1 MGHFFTILS
10 SEMEDQLRK
19 VARAQQELMMAPD
32 GNLKSRQRKTKVDFY
47 QAINGKNLNISAD
60 SNMIQKLLKKY
71 VNRKLLRSAK
81 VNIRILKRAMELYE
95 PNEYSDI
102 MEKMPITYKR
112 ANIGIYQS
120 KSATQNTFL
129 YSPETHIHNTK
140 SGVKVRSKSEVII
153 ADTLTKYGIPFEY
166 EPLFEGRTEDGKRMN
181 PDFRIKCADGY
192 VFIWEHWGL
201 LIEISYCMQ
210 QGKKLNV
217 YQKHGYVVGENLIL
231 TADDDK
237 GGCNAQT
244 IDEIVRT
251 KILPHMGY

>member
-1 MGHFFTILS
+1 MNLNSGLRVQTADRTNPGEGTSPGFGCFLARCMWGPGLAARSSRRGTADLTYFLS
-10 SEMEDQLRK
+10 IR
-19 VARAQQELMMAPD
+19 ARNSQNLECAPD
-32 GNLKSRQRKTKVDFY
+32 QCEKLYCSNDIDNIFKKLPKSYATANKE
-47 QAINGKNLNISAD
+47 
-60 SNMIQKLLKKY
+60 LLKN
-71 VNRKLLRSAK
+71 V
-81 VNIRILKRAMELYE
+81 
-95 PNEYSDI
+95 
-102 MEKMPITYKR
+102 
-112 ANIGIYQS
+112 

-166 EPLFEGRTEDGKRMN
+166 EPLFEGRTEEGKRMN

-210 QGKKLNV
+210 QGKKLNA
-217 YQKHGYVVGENLIL
+217 YQKNGYVVGENLIL

>member
-1 MGHFFTILS
+1 MIKR
-10 SEMEDQLRK
+10 EI
-19 VARAQQELMMAPD
+19 
-32 GNLKSRQRKTKVDFY
+32 N
-47 QAINGKNLNISAD
+47 INGNKRLVQQLI
-60 SNMIQKLLKKY
+60 KKY
-71 VNRKLLRSAK
+71 VNKFIVRTASINIKALSKAEKLYCSNDID
-81 VNIRILKRAMELYE
+81 NIFKKLPKSYATANKELLK
-95 PNEYSDI
+95 NV
-102 MEKMPITYKR
+102 
-112 ANIGIYQS
+112 

-166 EPLFEGRTEDGKRMN
+166 EPLFEGRTEEGKRMN

-201 LIEISYCMQ
+201 LMEISYCMQ
-210 QGKKLNV
+210 QGKKLNA